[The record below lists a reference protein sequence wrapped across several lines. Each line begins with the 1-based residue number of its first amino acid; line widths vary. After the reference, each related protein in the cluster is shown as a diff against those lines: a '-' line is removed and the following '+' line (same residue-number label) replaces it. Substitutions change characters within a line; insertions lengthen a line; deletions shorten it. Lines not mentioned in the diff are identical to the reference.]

1 MQNVFVYLITIILC
15 SLNLS
20 VKAEENLFEKNFQRQ
35 SPKDFQSF
43 EQNPQTIIKRGWDQ
57 DTDKIKMLEEGYDL
71 MGFSG
76 FSGPNVS
83 PDLAKVHGE
92 KLKADLILIYD
103 RQVNENSRASAIQ
116 RAREKVLAAKGGE
129 NKGEITEIEITEED
143 LADSNALYVFYASYW
158 VKLPK
163 PTFGTHFIKL
173 EKGSDEVEVPGA
185 LVIAVIK
192 GSPAAKAGI
201 SRNDS
206 IIKVDQVDVNT
217 PDDLIAVVR
226 KSKGKSV
233 NVEYIRGGKK
243 ESVSVDL

>member
-1 MQNVFVYLITIILC
+1 MQKVFVYFITSILFF
-15 SLNLS
+15 LNQS
-20 VKAEENLFEKNFQRQ
+20 VLAENLFEKNFQRQ

-43 EQNPQTIIKRGWDQ
+43 EQNPQTKIMRGWDQ

-83 PDLAKVHGE
+83 PDFARAHGE
-92 KLKADLILIYD
+92 KIKADLILIYD
-103 RQVNENSRASAIQ
+103 RQVNENTRASAIQ
-116 RAREKVLAAKGGE
+116 KARDKVLAAKRLE

-143 LADSNALYVFYASYW
+143 LADSNALYTFYASYW

-173 EKGSDEVEVPGA
+173 AKGNDDVEVPGA

-201 SRNDS
+201 LRNDS
-206 IIKVDQVDVNT
+206 IVKVDQFDVNT

-226 KSKGKSV
+226 KNKGKSV
-233 NVEYIRGGKK
+233 DVEYIRGGKK
-243 ESVSVDL
+243 ESVTVNL